1 MYSKSFVIIAEPTVD
16 LPSPCES
23 CVLSAR
29 EFEKQLANDRSVK
42 ISARER
48 ELKFVEALEGTCERM
63 LQYKVHKEKSD
74 ISRFAK
80 EESSTMKALNELRS
94 KGVKVELG
102 MPYEMW
108 DTPSVE
114 VVTLKQNCETLLE
127 RYENDLEQWYYIQ
140 NRPLL
145 EEYLC
150 KRRVLKRMERGCMNS
165 DDVEL

>member
-1 MYSKSFVIIAEPTVD
+1 MYIFSVVTGLLKKAE
-16 LPSPCES
+16 
-23 CVLSAR
+23 
-29 EFEKQLANDRSVK
+29 N
-42 ISARER
+42 ISAVER

-80 EESSTMKALNELRS
+80 EESTTMKALNELRN

-127 RYENDLEQWYYIQ
+127 HYENDLEQWYYNQ
-140 NRPLL
+140 DRPLL

-150 KRRVLKRMERGCMNS
+150 KKRVLKRMERDCMKTSNS
-165 DDVEL
+165 LEL